1 MVEREKQQ
9 DRLLIVTAGL
19 HAGTLGGSCFNIR
32 PQPGEALEASAALR
46 GTLTHTVF
54 FNYPVVLT
62 QQRLAVFIW
71 SG

>member
-1 MVEREKQQ
+1 MVERERQQ

-32 PQPGEALEASAALR
+32 PQPGEALEASASLQS
-46 GTLTHTVF
+46 TLTRAVF

-62 QQRLAVFIW
+62 QQRLAVFI
-71 SG
+71 SVG